1 VKKIWFA
8 LLLTGSLCLA
18 AQASLVPAAA
28 VPASLSEGLTGAEA
42 AALGIFPT
50 DSTVTPPLPT
60 PVPMGPG
67 VLHIML
73 LGTDRRPPDDGWR
86 TDTMILVSVDPEE
99 RIVSMVSIPR
109 DLYVAIPGHGKT
121 RLNLADNIGE
131 AEHYPGG
138 GPALLRR
145 MLEENLGLTFDRYV
159 RIDFQGFVEM
169 IDLLGGIDVDV
180 PCPTELWVPDMKS
193 AVEYLLLRRLPVS
206 MQHMDGELA
215 LVYCRCRAHTPV
227 LDRDRRQRE
236 VLLAIR
242 NRVLE
247 LGLPGLLPKLFPLLD
262 SMLDHVQTDLE
273 PGEMVSLA
281 HLIADMPPSS
291 ISQSVIDLTVAP
303 EWVTNEGAWVMRPDR
318 HLVKELMGGRMA
330 PLSWEEEGLAAEGVR
345 ISVENGTTL
354 EGFASQIANR
364 LRARGFHVVEVG
376 KGDRLDY
383 AKTVIISYG
392 GESFTLERLRQ
403 HLGVGEDDVRYE
415 HDWLSN
421 VAIRVIVGTDA
432 QSPCP

>member
-1 VKKIWFA
+1 MKKIWFA

-169 IDLLGGIDVDV
+169 IDLLGGDR
-180 PCPTELWVPDMKS
+180 KS
-193 AVEYLLLRRLPVS
+193 
-206 MQHMDGELA
+206 
-215 LVYCRCRAHTPV
+215 
-227 LDRDRRQRE
+227 
-236 VLLAIR
+236 
-242 NRVLE
+242 
-247 LGLPGLLPKLFPLLD
+247 
-262 SMLDHVQTDLE
+262 
-273 PGEMVSLA
+273 
-281 HLIADMPPSS
+281 
-291 ISQSVIDLTVAP
+291 
-303 EWVTNEGAWVMRPDR
+303 
-318 HLVKELMGGRMA
+318 
-330 PLSWEEEGLAAEGVR
+330 
-345 ISVENGTTL
+345 
-354 EGFASQIANR
+354 
-364 LRARGFHVVEVG
+364 VV
-376 KGDRLDY
+376 
-383 AKTVIISYG
+383 
-392 GESFTLERLRQ
+392 
-403 HLGVGEDDVRYE
+403 
-415 HDWLSN
+415 
-421 VAIRVIVGTDA
+421 
-432 QSPCP
+432 